1 MIDFSLQIPGYLVLF
16 GILIG
21 CGLARA
27 SAQPAMAGAARSHG
41 LLEAADP
48 KAALRR

>member
-1 MIDFSLQIPGYLVLF
+1 LQIPGYLILF

-27 SAQPAMAGAARSHG
+27 SSARTVAGATRSR
-41 LLEAADP
+41 LAA
-48 KAALRR
+48 

>member
-27 SAQPAMAGAARSHG
+27 SATPAVASAVRSTR
-41 LLEAADP
+41 LLELSDQT
-48 KAALRR
+48 ALGR